1 VYLGLGQQQ
10 DVGEEVDV
18 ELFLLLPR
26 QHVDE
31 TAPASIDDD
40 EEGGGWWV
48 VGWLVIGGG
57 EEVIVVWPAG
67 ERTAT
72 GDGIGPFART

>member
-1 VYLGLGQQQ
+1 MAGGWAGGAAARGGGVYLGLGQQQ

-57 EEVIVVWPAG
+57 EEGDCRVAG
-67 ERTAT
+67 R
-72 GDGIGPFART
+72 